1 MTFHSTAVLTV
12 AIALSILGGMAASTG
27 SALVVGAF
35 IGVGVTAFLAFAPSY
50 LFAVTMFFSLAI
62 AGLAEF
68 YFGIGQANWIPSLLG
83 FALLAMAGLARG
95 EIARRPNRAF
105 LPSVGWL
112 VAGYFFILLFASILN
127 ANTLFQLVAGVRN
140 YLPFIGVF
148 LALQSFANSDKNL
161 KTWVNSLLLIGIIQ
175 FPFAL
180 HQAIFI
186 APMREKSLAAVGGGG
201 EAIVGTFGGNPMGGG
216 YTGEM
221 AIFVLLAS
229 LLAIALAPT
238 MRHGKALALV
248 MSAFAIGC
256 VALAETKI
264 VFVLTPIA
272 VTMVF
277 WEELRASPRRFFGL
291 LAAISVVLGCL
302 AAVYAWRFW
311 GKGPG
316 EFWHAFTY
324 SFDPNFMVDRLHRGR
339 VAALIHWWENNAVQ
353 FDFFHAFLGYGMA
366 STLEASRILGEGSA
380 VKVFGLGLDAHAAS
394 KLLWDGGLVG
404 FGGFCWLIAR
414 TAWNAHRLIGQHSI
428 PIFHH
433 NVLKTARAAMLCF
446 AVILPYQVSVVGGAP
461 MQFLFWFFIGYVEF
475 WRTQVNGVPIDRSQV

>member
-1 MTFHSTAVLTV
+1 MTFHPIAVIAV
-12 AIALSILGGMAASTG
+12 ALALSILGGMAASTG

-35 IGVGVTAFLAFAPSY
+35 IGVGVAAFLAFAPSY
-50 LFAVTMFFSLAI
+50 LFAATMFFSLAI

-83 FALLAMAGLARG
+83 LALLAVAGLAHG

-112 VAGYFFILLFASILN
+112 VAGYCFILLSASILN
-127 ANTLFQLVAGVRN
+127 ANSLLQLVAGIRN
-140 YLPFIGVF
+140 YLPFVGVF
-148 LALQSFANSDKNL
+148 LALQCFANSDKNL
-161 KTWVNSLLLIGIIQ
+161 KTWVNSLLLIGFIQ

-186 APMREKSLAAVGGGG
+186 APMREKTLAAVGGGA

-238 MRHGKALALV
+238 MRHGKALAWV

-264 VFVLTPIA
+264 VFVLAPIA

-277 WEELRASPRRFFGL
+277 WEELRASPKRMFGL
-291 LAAISVVLGCL
+291 LAAMSVVLGGL

-311 GKGPG
+311 GKGPD

-324 SFDPNFMVDRLHRGR
+324 SFDPNFMIDRLHRGR
-339 VAALIHWWENNAVQ
+339 IAALIHWWDNNVVQ

-380 VKVFGLGLDAHAAS
+380 VKAFGLGLDAHAAS

-404 FGGFCWLIAR
+404 FGIFGWLIAR
-414 TAWNAHRLIGQHSI
+414 SAWNAHRLIGQPSI
-428 PIFHH
+428 PIFHR
-433 NVLKTARAAMLCF
+433 NVLKTARAAMFCF

-475 WRTQVNGVPIDRSQV
+475 WRSQVNGVPIDRS